1 MKFSDM
7 MGKGDKGGVDADAT
21 ETSTP
26 SAQPSTPT
34 VPDAPIRFGG
44 TQSVESAQP
53 ESTVTTDTELAPP
66 SISDVVAELAPRA
79 DAPVAATAASPAELD
94 ASAWLEGVTIVDDDL
109 LPS

>member
-7 MGKGDKGGVDADAT
+7 MGKGDKGGVDAEVT

-26 SAQPSTPT
+26 PAQPSTPT

-44 TQSVESAQP
+44 TESVEAAQP
-53 ESTVTTDTELAPP
+53 ESTVATDTELAPP
-66 SISDVVAELAPRA
+66 SISDVVSELAPRA
-79 DAPVAATAASPAELD
+79 AVPVAAAPAELD
-94 ASAWLEGVTIVDDDL
+94 ATAWLEGLTEIDDDL